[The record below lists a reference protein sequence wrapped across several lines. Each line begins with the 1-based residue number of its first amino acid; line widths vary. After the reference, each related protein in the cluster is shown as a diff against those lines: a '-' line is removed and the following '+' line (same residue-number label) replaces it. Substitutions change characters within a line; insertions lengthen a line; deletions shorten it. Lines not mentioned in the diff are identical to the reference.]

1 MQNKTWAKIIASL
14 AVVLVAASLYVLYRR
29 ENDTVV
35 EVYYGGQVQQV
46 IDLTRVKESY
56 VIEVETED
64 GGHNTILVEP
74 GRICVAEADCP
85 DGICVQQGWLS
96 DQAMPIVC
104 MPHGLVI
111 SVRSGAAADGATL

>member
-1 MQNKTWAKIIASL
+1 MQNKTWAKIIAFL
-14 AVVLVAASLYVLYRR
+14 AVVLAAASLYVLYRR

-56 VIEVETED
+56 IIDVETED

-111 SVRSGAAADGATL
+111 SVRSGAAADGATR

>member
-1 MQNKTWAKIIASL
+1 MQNKTWAKLIALL
-14 AVVLVAASLYVLYRR
+14 AVVLAAASLYLLHRR

-35 EVYYGGQVQQV
+35 EIYYGGQVQQV

-56 VIEVETED
+56 VIEVETE
-64 GGHNTILVEP
+64 GGHNTLLVEP

-85 DGICVQQGWLS
+85 DGVCVRQGWLS

-111 SVRSGAAADGATL
+111 SVRSGAAADGATG

>member
-1 MQNKTWAKIIASL
+1 MQNKTWAKIIAFL
-14 AVVLVAASLYVLYRR
+14 AVVLAAASLYVLYRR

-111 SVRSGAAADGATL
+111 SVRSGAAADGATR

>member
-1 MQNKTWAKIIASL
+1 MQNKTWAKIIALL
-14 AVVLVAASLYVLYRR
+14 AVVLAAASLYVLYRR

-35 EVYYGGQVQQV
+35 EVYYAGQVQQV

-56 VIEVETED
+56 VIDVETE

-111 SVRSGAAADGATL
+111 SVRSGAAADGATR

>member
-1 MQNKTWAKIIASL
+1 MQNKTWAKIIAFL
-14 AVVLVAASLYVLYRR
+14 AVVLAAASLYVLYRR

-35 EVYYGGQVQQV
+35 EVYYAGQVQQV

-111 SVRSGAAADGATL
+111 SVRSGAAADGATR